1 MALNSQERDKNDH
14 DKAESELSAHAYCNG
29 LVASQ
34 SNVDATSASMQE
46 TAHDWQ
52 EYKTMDKDFYD
63 DGTITFFWSVYNN
76 YFYLCKPSVRFKAL
90 FKEDFM
96 SVFIKSF
103 CCISE
108 FAVYIS
114 AVAISLQTFY

>member
-1 MALNSQERDKNDH
+1 MALNSQKRDKNGH

-34 SNVDATSASMQE
+34 SNVDATSASMEE

-63 DGTITFFWSVYNN
+63 DGTITFFWSVYFKCF
-76 YFYLCKPSVRFKAL
+76 FYIYSFISPIKLAVL
-90 FKEDFM
+90 M
-96 SVFIKSF
+96 STPFLDK
-103 CCISE
+103 
-108 FAVYIS
+108 FA
-114 AVAISLQTFY
+114 AK